1 MKLKYLLVACAAL
14 FVSTQSLAA
23 KPSDESAMKWL
34 EIQGIS
40 NNYSEK
46 VQRSLEMVNKE
57 DNERLLTMTPKAQK
71 AQMKAVISR
80 YMKNM
85 QDDLSHPELKKQWLD
100 EEKRAVQKVFTQEEV
115 DVTNR
120 FLSSAQGKNI
130 LKKIRSLQQHGGNL
144 EDMLSQSDIEKMAEA
159 FGHGAGKSAL
169 EKVKHFD
176 KLSDEI
182 IQKNMSQNYLNAS
195 DKYTPAF
202 EAQTRD
208 ILCKGNKHSSEC
220 AK

>member
-1 MKLKYLLVACAAL
+1 
-14 FVSTQSLAA
+14 
-23 KPSDESAMKWL
+23 
-34 EIQGIS
+34 
-40 NNYSEK
+40 
-46 VQRSLEMVNKE
+46 
-57 DNERLLTMTPKAQK
+57 
-71 AQMKAVISR
+71 
-80 YMKNM
+80 
-85 QDDLSHPELKKQWLD
+85 
-100 EEKRAVQKVFTQEEV
+100 
-115 DVTNR
+115 
-120 FLSSAQGKNI
+120 
-130 LKKIRSLQQHGGNL
+130 
-144 EDMLSQSDIEKMAEA
+144 MLSQSDIEKMAKA

-182 IQKNMSQNYLNAS
+182 IHKTMSQNYLNAS

>member
-1 MKLKYLLVACAAL
+1 
-14 FVSTQSLAA
+14 
-23 KPSDESAMKWL
+23 
-34 EIQGIS
+34 
-40 NNYSEK
+40 
-46 VQRSLEMVNKE
+46 
-57 DNERLLTMTPKAQK
+57 
-71 AQMKAVISR
+71 
-80 YMKNM
+80 M
-85 QDDLSHPELKKQWLD
+85 QDDLSRPELKKQWLD

-120 FLSSAQGKNI
+120 FFSSAQGKNI

-195 DKYTPAF
+195 DKYTPTF
-202 EAQTRD
+202 KAQTRD

>member
-1 MKLKYLLVACAAL
+1 M
-14 FVSTQSLAA
+14 
-23 KPSDESAMKWL
+23 
-34 EIQGIS
+34 
-40 NNYSEK
+40 
-46 VQRSLEMVNKE
+46 
-57 DNERLLTMTPKAQK
+57 
-71 AQMKAVISR
+71 
-80 YMKNM
+80 
-85 QDDLSHPELKKQWLD
+85 D

-120 FLSSAQGKNI
+120 FFSSAQGKNI

-144 EDMLSQSDIEKMAEA
+144 EDMLSQSDIEKMTEA

-182 IQKNMSQNYLNAS
+182 IRKTMSQNYLNAS

-202 EAQTRD
+202 EEQTHG
-208 ILCKGNKHSSEC
+208 ILCKGNKHLPKC

>member
-14 FVSTQSLAA
+14 FASTQSLAA

-34 EIQGIS
+34 EIQDIS

-57 DNERLLTMTPKAQK
+57 DNERLLAMTPKAQK

-85 QDDLSHPELKKQWLD
+85 QDDLSRPELKKQWLD

-120 FLSSAQGKNI
+120 FFFFFQGKNI
-130 LKKIRSLQQHGGNL
+130 LKKIRNLQQHGGNL
-144 EDMLSQSDIEKMAEA
+144 EDVLSQSDIEKMAET

-195 DKYTPAF
+195 NKYTPDF
-202 EAQTRD
+202 EEQTHG
-208 ILCKGNKHSSEC
+208 ILCKGNQHLPKC

>member
-85 QDDLSHPELKKQWLD
+85 QDDLSRPELKKQWLD

-120 FLSSAQGKNI
+120 FFSSVQGKNI

-144 EDMLSQSDIEKMAEA
+144 DDVLSQSDIEKMAEA

-202 EAQTRD
+202 EEQAHS
-208 ILCKGNKHSSEC
+208 ILCKGNKNLPKC

>member
-34 EIQGIS
+34 EIQDIS

-57 DNERLLTMTPKAQK
+57 DNERLLAMTPKTQK

-85 QDDLSHPELKKQWLD
+85 QDDLSRPELKKQWLD

-115 DVTNR
+115 DATNR
-120 FLSSAQGKNI
+120 FFSSAQGKNI

-144 EDMLSQSDIEKMAEA
+144 EDVLSQSDIEKMAEA

>member
-85 QDDLSHPELKKQWLD
+85 QDDLSRPELKKQWLD

>member
-1 MKLKYLLVACAAL
+1 MQLY

-85 QDDLSHPELKKQWLD
+85 QDDLSRPELKKQWLD

>member
-85 QDDLSHPELKKQWLD
+85 QDDLSRPELKKQWLD

-130 LKKIRSLQQHGGNL
+130 LKKIRSFQQHGGNL

>member
-34 EIQGIS
+34 EIQDIS

-57 DNERLLTMTPKAQK
+57 DNERLLAMTPKTQK

-85 QDDLSHPELKKQWLD
+85 QDDLSRPELKKQWLD

-120 FLSSAQGKNI
+120 FFSSSQGKNI
-130 LKKIRSLQQHGGNL
+130 LKKIRNSQQHGGNL
-144 EDMLSQSDIEKMAEA
+144 EDVLSQSDIEKMAEA

>member
-85 QDDLSHPELKKQWLD
+85 QDDLSRPELKKQWLD

-120 FLSSAQGKNI
+120 FFSSAQGKNI
-130 LKKIRSLQQHGGNL
+130 LKKIRSLQQHGGN
-144 EDMLSQSDIEKMAEA
+144 
-159 FGHGAGKSAL
+159 
-169 EKVKHFD
+169 
-176 KLSDEI
+176 
-182 IQKNMSQNYLNAS
+182 
-195 DKYTPAF
+195 P
-202 EAQTRD
+202 
-208 ILCKGNKHSSEC
+208 
-220 AK
+220 

>member
-57 DNERLLTMTPKAQK
+57 DNERLLAMTPKAQK

-85 QDDLSHPELKKQWLD
+85 QDDLSRPELKKQWLD
-100 EEKRAVQKVFTQEEV
+100 EEKRAVQKVFTQEEI

-120 FLSSAQGKNI
+120 FFSSAQGKNI

-195 DKYTPAF
+195 DKYTPTF
-202 EAQTRD
+202 KAQTRD

>member
-34 EIQGIS
+34 EIQDIS

-57 DNERLLTMTPKAQK
+57 DNERLLAMTPKTQK

-85 QDDLSHPELKKQWLD
+85 QDDLSRPELKKQWLD

-115 DVTNR
+115 DATNR
-120 FLSSAQGKNI
+120 FFSSAQGKNI
-130 LKKIRSLQQHGGNL
+130 LKKIRNSQQHGGNL
-144 EDMLSQSDIEKMAEA
+144 EDVLSQSDIEKMAEA

>member
-1 MKLKYLLVACAAL
+1 M
-14 FVSTQSLAA
+14 
-23 KPSDESAMKWL
+23 
-34 EIQGIS
+34 
-40 NNYSEK
+40 
-46 VQRSLEMVNKE
+46 
-57 DNERLLTMTPKAQK
+57 
-71 AQMKAVISR
+71 
-80 YMKNM
+80 
-85 QDDLSHPELKKQWLD
+85 D

-120 FLSSAQGKNI
+120 FFSSVQGKNI

-144 EDMLSQSDIEKMAEA
+144 DDVLSQSDIEKMAEA

-202 EAQTRD
+202 EEQAHS
-208 ILCKGNKHSSEC
+208 ILCKGNKNLPKC

>member
-40 NNYSEK
+40 NNYSET

-85 QDDLSHPELKKQWLD
+85 QNDLSRPELKK
-100 EEKRAVQKVFTQEEV
+100 T
-115 DVTNR
+115 
-120 FLSSAQGKNI
+120 
-130 LKKIRSLQQHGGNL
+130 
-144 EDMLSQSDIEKMAEA
+144 MA
-159 FGHGAGKSAL
+159 G
-169 EKVKHFD
+169 
-176 KLSDEI
+176 
-182 IQKNMSQNYLNAS
+182 
-195 DKYTPAF
+195 
-202 EAQTRD
+202 
-208 ILCKGNKHSSEC
+208 
-220 AK
+220 

>member
-34 EIQGIS
+34 EIQDIS

-46 VQRSLEMVNKE
+46 VQHSLEMVNKE
-57 DNERLLTMTPKAQK
+57 DNERLLAMTPKAQK

-85 QDDLSHPELKKQWLD
+85 QDDLSRPELKKQWLD

-120 FLSSAQGKNI
+120 FFSSAQGKNI

-144 EDMLSQSDIEKMAEA
+144 EDMLS
-159 FGHGAGKSAL
+159 
-169 EKVKHFD
+169 
-176 KLSDEI
+176 
-182 IQKNMSQNYLNAS
+182 
-195 DKYTPAF
+195 
-202 EAQTRD
+202 
-208 ILCKGNKHSSEC
+208 
-220 AK
+220 

>member
-85 QDDLSHPELKKQWLD
+85 QDDLSRPELKKQWLD

-120 FLSSAQGKNI
+120 FFSSAQGKNI

-144 EDMLSQSDIEKMAEA
+144 EDMLS
-159 FGHGAGKSAL
+159 
-169 EKVKHFD
+169 
-176 KLSDEI
+176 
-182 IQKNMSQNYLNAS
+182 
-195 DKYTPAF
+195 
-202 EAQTRD
+202 
-208 ILCKGNKHSSEC
+208 
-220 AK
+220 

>member
-57 DNERLLTMTPKAQK
+57 DNERLLAMTPKAQK

-85 QDDLSHPELKKQWLD
+85 QDDLSRPELKKQWLD

-120 FLSSAQGKNI
+120 FFSSAQGKNI
-130 LKKIRSLQQHGGNL
+130 LKKIRSFQQHGGDL

-195 DKYTPAF
+195 DKYTPTF
-202 EAQTRD
+202 KAQTRD

>member
-14 FVSTQSLAA
+14 FASTQSLAA
-23 KPSDESAMKWL
+23 KPSDESAIKWL

-57 DNERLLTMTPKAQK
+57 DNERLLAMTPKAQK

-85 QDDLSHPELKKQWLD
+85 QDDLSRPELKKQWLD

-120 FLSSAQGKNI
+120 FFSSAQGKNI

-144 EDMLSQSDIEKMAEA
+144 EDVLSQSDIEKMAEA

-195 DKYTPAF
+195 NKYTPAF
-202 EAQTRD
+202 EEQTHG
-208 ILCKGNKHSSEC
+208 ILCKGNKHLPKC

>member
-57 DNERLLTMTPKAQK
+57 DNERLLAMTPKAQK

-85 QDDLSHPELKKQWLD
+85 QDDLSRPELKKQWLD

-120 FLSSAQGKNI
+120 FFSSAQGKNI

-195 DKYTPAF
+195 DKYTPTF
-202 EAQTRD
+202 KAQTRD

>member
-23 KPSDESAMKWL
+23 KLSDESAMKWL

-85 QDDLSHPELKKQWLD
+85 QDDLSRPELKKQWLD

-115 DVTNR
+115 DVLNS
-120 FLSSAQGKNI
+120 FFSSPRGKGI
-130 LKKIRSLQQHGGNL
+130 LKKINHLRQHGGDIDNV
-144 EDMLSQSDIEKMAEA
+144 LSQADVDSMAKLFE
-159 FGHGAGKSAL
+159 HGAGKSAF
-169 EKVKHFD
+169 EKMERFD
-176 KLSDEI
+176 KLNDEI
-182 IQKNMSQNYLNAS
+182 VEKTMSNNYINAS
-195 DKYTPAF
+195 RKYTPAF
-202 EAQTRD
+202 KAQTRD

>member
-85 QDDLSHPELKKQWLD
+85 QDDLSRPEFKKQWLD

-120 FLSSAQGKNI
+120 FFSSAQGKNI

>member
-71 AQMKAVISR
+71 AQMKAVINR

-85 QDDLSHPELKKQWLD
+85 QDDLSRPELKKQWLD

-120 FLSSAQGKNI
+120 FFSSAQGKNI

>member
-14 FVSTQSLAA
+14 FVSTQSLAS

-85 QDDLSHPELKKQWLD
+85 QNDLSRPELKKQWLD

-115 DVTNR
+115 DVLNR
-120 FLSSAQGKNI
+120 FFSSPRGKGI
-130 LKKIRSLQQHGGNL
+130 LRKINHLRQHGGDIDNV
-144 EDMLSQSDIEKMAEA
+144 LSQVDVDSMAKLFE
-159 FGHGAGKSAL
+159 HGTGKSAF
-169 EKVKHFD
+169 EKMERFD
-176 KLSDEI
+176 KLNDEI
-182 IQKNMSQNYLNAS
+182 VEKTMSNNYINAS
-195 DKYTPAF
+195 RKYTPAF
-202 EAQTRD
+202 KAQTRD

>member
-40 NNYSEK
+40 SNYSEK

-85 QDDLSHPELKKQWLD
+85 QDDLSRPELKKQWLD

-120 FLSSAQGKNI
+120 FFSSAQGKNI

-144 EDMLSQSDIEKMAEA
+144 EDMLSQSDIEKMTEA

>member
-23 KPSDESAMKWL
+23 KLSDESAMKWL

-85 QDDLSHPELKKQWLD
+85 QDDLSRPELKKQWLD

-120 FLSSAQGKNI
+120 FFSSAQGKNI

-202 EAQTRD
+202 EEQTHG
-208 ILCKGNKHSSEC
+208 ILCKGNKNLPKC

>member
-34 EIQGIS
+34 EIQDIS

-57 DNERLLTMTPKAQK
+57 DNERLLAMTPKAQK

-85 QDDLSHPELKKQWLD
+85 QDDLSRPELKKQWLD

-120 FLSSAQGKNI
+120 FFSSAQGKNI
-130 LKKIRSLQQHGGNL
+130 LKKIRSSQQHGGNL
-144 EDMLSQSDIEKMAEA
+144 EDVLSQSDIEKMAEA

-195 DKYTPAF
+195 DKYTPTF
-202 EAQTRD
+202 KAQTRD

>member
-1 MKLKYLLVACAAL
+1 MKLKYLLVACAVL

-34 EIQGIS
+34 EIQDIS

-57 DNERLLTMTPKAQK
+57 DNERLLAMTPKAQK

-85 QDDLSHPELKKQWLD
+85 QDDLSRPELKKQWLD

-120 FLSSAQGKNI
+120 FFSSAQGKNI
-130 LKKIRSLQQHGGNL
+130 LKKIRNLQQHGGNL
-144 EDMLSQSDIEKMAEA
+144 EDVLSQSDIEKMAEA

-195 DKYTPAF
+195 NKYTPAF
-202 EAQTRD
+202 EEQTHG
-208 ILCKGNKHSSEC
+208 ILCEGNKHLPKC

>member
-40 NNYSEK
+40 SNYSEK

-85 QDDLSHPELKKQWLD
+85 QDDLSRPELKKQWLD
-100 EEKRAVQKVFTQEEV
+100 EEKRAVQKVSYTRRSRCNQPFSL
-115 DVTNR
+115 
-120 FLSSAQGKNI
+120 FSSGK
-130 LKKIRSLQQHGGNL
+130 KYFEKIRSLQQHGGNL

>member
-14 FVSTQSLAA
+14 FASTQSLAA
-23 KPSDESAMKWL
+23 KPSDESAIKWL

-40 NNYSEK
+40 SNYSEK

-85 QDDLSHPELKKQWLD
+85 QDDLSRPELKKQWLD

-120 FLSSAQGKNI
+120 FFSSVRGKNI
-130 LKKIRSLQQHGGNL
+130 LKKIRSFQQHGGNL
-144 EDMLSQSDIEKMAEA
+144 EDMLSQSDIEKMTEA

>member
-34 EIQGIS
+34 EIQDIS

-57 DNERLLTMTPKAQK
+57 DNERLLAMTPKAQK

-85 QDDLSHPELKKQWLD
+85 QDDLSRPELKKQWLD

-120 FLSSAQGKNI
+120 FFSSSQGKNI
-130 LKKIRSLQQHGGNL
+130 LKKIRSLQQYGGNL
-144 EDMLSQSDIEKMAEA
+144 EDVLSQSDIEKMAEA

-195 DKYTPAF
+195 NKYTPAF
-202 EAQTRD
+202 EEQIHG
-208 ILCKGNKHSSEC
+208 ILCKGNKHLPKC

>member
-57 DNERLLTMTPKAQK
+57 DNERLLTMMPKAQK
-71 AQMKAVISR
+71 VQMKAVISR

-85 QDDLSHPELKKQWLD
+85 QDDLSRPELKKQWLD

-115 DVTNR
+115 DVLNR
-120 FLSSAQGKNI
+120 FFSSPRGKGI
-130 LKKIRSLQQHGGNL
+130 LKKINHLRQHGGDIDNV
-144 EDMLSQSDIEKMAEA
+144 LSQADVDSMAKLFE
-159 FGHGAGKSAL
+159 HGAGKSAF
-169 EKVKHFD
+169 EKMERFD
-176 KLSDEI
+176 KLNDEI
-182 IQKNMSQNYLNAS
+182 VEKTMSNNYINAS
-195 DKYTPAF
+195 RKYTPAF
-202 EAQTRD
+202 KAQTRD

>member
-71 AQMKAVISR
+71 AQMQAVISR

-85 QDDLSHPELKKQWLD
+85 QDDLSRPELKKQWLD

-120 FLSSAQGKNI
+120 FFSSVQGKNI

-144 EDMLSQSDIEKMAEA
+144 DDVLSQSDIEKMAEA

-202 EAQTRD
+202 EEQAHS
-208 ILCKGNKHSSEC
+208 ILCKGNKNLPKC

>member
-40 NNYSEK
+40 SNYSEK

-71 AQMKAVISR
+71 VQMKAVISR

-120 FLSSAQGKNI
+120 FFSSAQGKNI

-144 EDMLSQSDIEKMAEA
+144 EDMLSQSDIEKMTEA

-182 IQKNMSQNYLNAS
+182 IHKTMSQNYLNAS

-202 EAQTRD
+202 EEQTHG
-208 ILCKGNKHSSEC
+208 ILCKGNKHLPKC

>member
-85 QDDLSHPELKKQWLD
+85 QDDLSRPELKKQWLD

-120 FLSSAQGKNI
+120 FFSSAQGKNI